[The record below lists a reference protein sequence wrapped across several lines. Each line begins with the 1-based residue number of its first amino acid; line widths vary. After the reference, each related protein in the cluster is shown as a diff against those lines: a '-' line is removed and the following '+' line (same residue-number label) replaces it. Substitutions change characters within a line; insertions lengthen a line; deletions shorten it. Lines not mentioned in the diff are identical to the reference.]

1 VQLAATQPDLSDLD
15 AVAAEVLD
23 RRLSRVS
30 ARPVAVALSGG
41 GDSVALLLAA
51 HAWARR
57 AGRPLLALT
66 VDHGLQAQSAAWTAA
81 CAARAQAL
89 GVGFRA
95 LGWDGE
101 KPAHGLPAA
110 AREARHALLA
120 DAARAAG
127 AAVILIG
134 HTADDSL
141 EARAMRRAGSS
152 TPEPRDWTPSP
163 AWPQGRGLFLLRPLL
178 GVRRAEIRRW
188 LEALGETWIED
199 PVNLDPRYARARARR
214 DLAGAGPTAPEPHLS
229 LPRDLA
235 AACRMDGA
243 GVLSLDRARLRT
255 APETAATFIAMAAL
269 CAAGARRPPERAR
282 AERLAERLC
291 AEGDVAATLAGARIE
306 ADAGEVRFLREPGEA
321 ARGGLAPLVLA
332 AGETGVW
339 DGRFEI
345 TAEGPLE
352 VRALAG
358 MASGLGKVERASLKA
373 YPAKARAGLPADATP
388 RLLAQARPL
397 ALARLHAACGL
408 IECEPD

>member
-1 VQLAATQPDLSDLD
+1 VQLAATRPETPDLD

-23 RRLSRVS
+23 RRLSGVS

-51 HAWARR
+51 HAWARQ

-66 VDHGLQAQSAAWTAA
+66 VDHGLQADSPGWTAA
-81 CAARAQAL
+81 CAARAAAL
-89 GVGFRA
+89 GVGFQA
-95 LGWDGE
+95 LRWAGD

-110 AREARHALLA
+110 ARQARHALLA

-134 HTADDSL
+134 HTADDIL
-141 EARAMRRAGSS
+141 EARAMRQVGSS
-152 TPEPRDWTPSP
+152 TPAPRDWSPSP

-188 LEALGETWIED
+188 LETRGETWIED
-199 PVNLDPRYARARARR
+199 PANLDPRYARARARR
-214 DLAGAGPTAPEPHLS
+214 DLVDAGPAAPEPPS
-229 LPRDLA
+229 PRDLA
-235 AACRMDGA
+235 AACAMDAA
-243 GVLSLDRARLRT
+243 GVLSLDRAALRAASPELT
-255 APETAATFIAMAAL
+255 ASFVARASL
-269 CAAGARRPPERAR
+269 CAAGARRPPARAR
-282 AERLAERLC
+282 AERLAERLR

-321 ARGGLAPLVLA
+321 ARGGLSPLHLA
-332 AGETGVW
+332 AGETAVW

-345 TAEGPLE
+345 TATQPLA

-358 MASGLGKVERASLKA
+358 LASGLGKAERARLA
-373 YPAKARAGLPADATP
+373 AFPAKARAGLPVDAAP
-388 RLLAQARPL
+388 RVLSDARPL
-397 ALARLHAACGL
+397 ALTRLHAACGL
-408 IECEPD
+408 IDREPD